1 MQDRPTAR
9 ELLDTVATYLEAELM
24 PALDGPLAY
33 RTRVAANLVRIL
45 ERENSLGPALLQ
57 REYELL
63 RGLLGDEAR
72 PARAGV
78 SADDVA
84 ELNRRLAAA
93 IDADTVRHADAWP
106 ALMEI
111 ARAKLAIIRPGY
123 DAWDAAAE
131 LP

>member
-1 MQDRPTAR
+1 VQDRPTSA
-9 ELLDTVATYLEAELM
+9 ELLATLGEYLEEELM

-45 ERENSLGPALLQ
+45 ERENALGPASLR
-57 REYELL
+57 RELELL
-63 RGLLGDEAR
+63 SGLLGTNPPRSD
-72 PARAGV
+72 
-78 SADDVA
+78 SLADDVL
-84 ELNRRLAAA
+84 ELNRQVVAA
-93 IDADTVRHADAWP
+93 IDAGRIDHARAWP

-123 DAWDAAAE
+123 DTWDSAVE

>member
-1 MQDRPTAR
+1 MQDRPTAA
-9 ELLDTVATYLEAELM
+9 ELLATVATYLEVELM

-45 ERENSLGPALLQ
+45 ERENALGPAQLL

-63 RGLLGDEAR
+63 SGLLDDAR
-72 PARAGV
+72 RPPPSAV
-78 SADDVA
+78 SPDQVA

-93 IDADTVRHADAWP
+93 IDAGTVPHEDAWP

-111 ARAKLAIIRPGY
+111 AHANLAIIRPGY
-123 DAWDAAAE
+123 DAWDSAPE

>member
-1 MQDRPTAR
+1 MQDRPTAA
-9 ELLDTVATYLEAELM
+9 ELLATVAAYLETELM

-45 ERENSLGPALLQ
+45 ERENSIGPALLL
-57 REYELL
+57 REYDLL
-63 RGLLGDEAR
+63 RGLLGDTTR
-72 PARAGV
+72 PSPSSV
-78 SADDVA
+78 SADQVA

-93 IDADTVRHADAWP
+93 IDAGSVPHADAWP

-123 DAWDAAAE
+123 DAWDGG
-131 LP
+131 